1 MASISR
7 MVSSRMAWVSGEMA
21 LASGCCASYAEI
33 ASTLGVTVSSVK
45 KYMARATEH
54 CLVYALARQ

>member
-1 MASISR
+1 

>member
-1 MASISR
+1 MLCGLGDKVRRAFLMSQLE
-7 MVSSRMAWVSGEMA
+7 G
-21 LASGCCASYAEI
+21 ASYAEI